1 MNFKFKT
8 YSKSWNSTSAK
19 AKARDGFKCRR
30 CGAKGKKI
38 GGTAQLETHHIKS
51 KNKGGSD
58 NLNNLIT
65 LCSRCHSK
73 KHSHIKTKKSN
84 KIFF

>member
-1 MNFKFKT
+1 MSFQFKP
-8 YSKSWNSTSAK
+8 YGESWRAVAEK
-19 AKARDGFKCRR
+19 AKIRDGFKCRR
-30 CGAKGKKI
+30 CGAKGRQI
-38 GGTAQLETHHIKS
+38 GGTAQLEAHHLKS
-51 KNKGGSD
+51 KHKGGSN

-73 KHSHIKTKKSN
+73 RHRHIKTKKSK